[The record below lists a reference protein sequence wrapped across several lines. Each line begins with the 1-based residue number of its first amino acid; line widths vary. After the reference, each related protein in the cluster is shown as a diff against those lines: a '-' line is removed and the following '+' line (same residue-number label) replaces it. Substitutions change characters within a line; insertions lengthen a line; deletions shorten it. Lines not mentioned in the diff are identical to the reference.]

1 MFQVKRRLVFPKT
14 TYRFPQNNVSFSLK
28 QRVVFYKTTYRFLVV
43 ARRRRGREKLN
54 CENTCNHRRSRV
66 RVYTYSTG
74 VFVFLLSQVS
84 QPII

>member
-14 TYRFPQNNVSFSLK
+14 TYRFSYNNVSFFTK
-28 QRVVFYKTTYRFLVV
+28 QRIVFSKTTCRFLVV

-54 CENTCNHRRSRV
+54 CENTCNHRLSRV
-66 RVYTYSTG
+66 RVYTHSTG